1 MSNEEEFSEY
11 EKKVLIILGGLNIS
25 KNRNVQR
32 QTILKRVPNKI
43 HKECNKAIED
53 LIRKGYIGYYRR
65 PDNLMVSQ
73 KGRKVTHDLK
83 DEDNKKKYGDL
94 RILLIF

>member
-43 HKECNKAIED
+43 HKE
-53 LIRKGYIGYYRR
+53 
-65 PDNLMVSQ
+65 
-73 KGRKVTHDLK
+73 
-83 DEDNKKKYGDL
+83 
-94 RILLIF
+94 

>member
-1 MSNEEEFSEY
+1 
-11 EKKVLIILGGLNIS
+11 
-25 KNRNVQR
+25 
-32 QTILKRVPNKI
+32 
-43 HKECNKAIED
+43 
-53 LIRKGYIGYYRR
+53 
-65 PDNLMVSQ
+65 MVSQ